1 MGPDLAGIF
10 SVINFFEFRK
20 ILRGFLVFW
29 SFFNVKLQLDRSRR
43 LERVE
48 RADFTGTSFLSWTL
62 VSSAENSKIL
72 RGFLLFWSFL
82 NVKLQLDR
90 SQRLERVERA
100 DFTGTNSLS

>member
-1 MGPDLAGIF
+1 MDFVYFGLFF
-10 SVINFFEFRK
+10 S
-20 ILRGFLVFW
+20 
-29 SFFNVKLQLDRSRR
+29 VKLQLDRSRR

-48 RADFTGTSFLSWTL
+48 RADFIGTRFLSWTL

-90 SQRLERVERA
+90 SQRLERVRRD
-100 DFTGTNSLS
+100 DFTGTSSLS